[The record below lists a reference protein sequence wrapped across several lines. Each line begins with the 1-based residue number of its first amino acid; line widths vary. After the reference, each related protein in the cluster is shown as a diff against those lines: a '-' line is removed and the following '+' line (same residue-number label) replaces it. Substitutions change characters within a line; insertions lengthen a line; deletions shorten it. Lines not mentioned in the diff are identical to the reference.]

1 MLPYGSGMEINMKK
15 LISLAL
21 TAILAFSAAAPVSA
35 AESWR
40 DAFVTR
46 LMKLMST
53 DNTYSEVVLTDLD
66 KNGIPEA
73 FVLRTGLN
81 GGISHGFTLN
91 GSTISEIKVP
101 QNVIGD
107 CLTDIT
113 VHQKEGRDIFVGK
126 EIPRYSSVIAYYKL
140 VLDGSSLTCTKIKKS
155 DVSPYPTIPYVDMY
169 GKNFMTNGYPNRT
182 LIKQFIDSYDG
193 VNPLTANNSSSR
205 VTVNGKAVDVDGYSV
220 NGSNYYKIRDIAMVL
235 RTTKK
240 RFNVEWD
247 SSLNAISVSTGV
259 KYVIEGGELSENTST
274 IFEISENTAP
284 IYVDGVET
292 DLTAY
297 TINEANYFKI
307 RDLADIAGFDVSW
320 DADTDTVVITTE

>member
-1 MLPYGSGMEINMKK
+1 MKK
-15 LISLAL
+15 IISLAL

-140 VLDGSSLTCTKIKKS
+140 ELDGSSLTFTKIKKS